1 MSIILRT
8 NKGSALSYDEMDR
21 NQAQFFYSS
30 SKSPDGLKLRLH
42 YTGSDNLDTTEDY
55 GATRFHE
62 VSFPVFESEVPDS
75 NVAGDNTQIQFNTTT
90 AGTSNFDADP
100 LFVFTKGNDS
110 VGIGTTTP
118 YQRLDIQGDANRSGT
133 VALRGS
139 VNHDGLDQS
148 KASVEF
154 YKGIGENNLL
164 GQIGRIEKAAAT
176 RDDLYVHAGPT
187 NSSSGF
193 APDTTDKTAHS
204 FRISLGNLTTS
215 ITPFDQIGAT
225 FQRIGTSSTINA
237 GINNKNPLLNLSVL
251 GTTGIGITHTSQAKN
266 EHSILKPI
274 DGNNNFVSKL
284 DGGQNRKLFPNGGI
298 PAGIEIST
306 PNTTNGGSV
315 LMVLNTNNLDGTNVR
330 KEAFNIISTLQSDED
345 DANLVA
351 TFQASGRVGIGT
363 NLPTHTG
370 LTIQQQLSIKS
381 STESDPFTEITKTLV
396 ADSTGLVKE
405 VVAAPV
411 PLGGIIMWS
420 GATNA
425 IPEGWRL
432 CKNGVGTV
440 NNVVVPNL
448 SNKFIIA
455 SNNNTG
461 TPTTTILGGA
471 ATGTGGSTS
480 YTPEGTLTLDKLI
493 QTDIAPHHHF
503 FLADDRLYNNLN
515 TNFPNDTD
523 SVGGPGTSS
532 GNASAG
538 VRTVGGYDAHSD
550 YDAGRRV
557 YATSKN
563 SRYTSTNS
571 TTTMQTVTQTR
582 PTGAFTGTTASK
594 AIIPPFYALAY
605 IIYVGA

>member
-42 YTGSDNLDTTEDY
+42 YTGSDNLDTTVDF
-55 GATRFHE
+55 GPTRYHE

-75 NVAGDNTQIQFNTTT
+75 NVAGDNTQIQFNDN
-90 AGTSNFDADP
+90 GEFGADS
-100 LFVFTKGNDS
+100 LFVFNKSSDS
-110 VGIGTTTP
+110 LGVGTTTP
-118 YQRLDIQGDANRSGT
+118 YQRVDIQGDANRSGT

-154 YKGIGENNLL
+154 YKGIGDTNLL

-187 NSSSGF
+187 NLSSGF
-193 APDTTDKTAHS
+193 TPDTTDKTIHS

-237 GINNKNPLLNLSVL
+237 GINNKTPLLNLSVL
-251 GTTGIGITHTSQAKN
+251 GSSGIGITHTSQAKN
-266 EHSILKPI
+266 QHSILKPI
-274 DGNNNFVSKL
+274 EGSNTFVSKL
-284 DGGQNRKLFPNGGI
+284 DGYGNRKLFPNGGV

-306 PNTTNGGSV
+306 PSNTNGGSV

-345 DANLVA
+345 AANLVA

-363 NLPTHTG
+363 NVPSHTG

-381 STESDPFTEITKTLV
+381 STESDPFTEISKTLV

-425 IPEGWRL
+425 IPVGWRL
-432 CKNGVGTV
+432 CRNGVGTI

-455 SNNNTG
+455 SSNSSG
-461 TPTTTILGGA
+461 APTTTILGTGA
-471 ATGTGGSTS
+471 TDTGGSTS
-480 YTPEGTLTLDKLI
+480 FQPVGSLLLEKLLTTQI
-493 QTDIAPHHHF
+493 PPHHHF
-503 FLADDRLYNNLN
+503 FLADDRVYNNLSTNYPN
-515 TNFPNDTD
+515 TFDR
-523 SVGGPGTSS
+523 VGGPGSSS
-532 GNASAG
+532 GSSTTG
-538 VRTVGGYDAHSD
+538 IRTVGGYDGDSD
-550 YDAGRRV
+550 YSGDRRM

-563 SRYTSTNS
+563 SRYTNS
-571 TTTMQTVTQTR
+571 TSEDVMQIATQSR
-582 PTGAFTGTTASK
+582 PTGTFTGTVAPK

-605 IIYVGA
+605 IIYVGV

>member
-42 YTGSDNLDTTEDY
+42 YTGSDNLDTTEDF
-55 GATRFHE
+55 GPTRYHE

-187 NSSSGF
+187 NLSSGF
-193 APDTTDKTAHS
+193 APDTTDKTVHS

-284 DGGQNRKLFPNGGI
+284 DGGQNRKLFPNGGV

-306 PNTTNGGSV
+306 PNNINGGSV

-432 CKNGVGTV
+432 CKSGVGTV

-455 SNNNTG
+455 SSNTTG

-480 YTPEGTLTLDKLI
+480 YTPAGTLTLDKLI

-515 TNFPNDTD
+515 TSFPNNTD
-523 SVGGPGTSS
+523 SIGGPGSSS
-532 GNASAG
+532 GDAVTG
-538 VRTVGGYDAHSD
+538 VRTINGYDADSD
-550 YDAGRRV
+550 YSGARRV

-571 TTTMQTVTQTR
+571 TTTMQTATQTR

>member
-363 NLPTHTG
+363 NLPLH
-370 LTIQQQLSIKS
+370 
-381 STESDPFTEITKTLV
+381 
-396 ADSTGLVKE
+396 
-405 VVAAPV
+405 
-411 PLGGIIMWS
+411 
-420 GATNA
+420 
-425 IPEGWRL
+425 
-432 CKNGVGTV
+432 
-440 NNVVVPNL
+440 
-448 SNKFIIA
+448 
-455 SNNNTG
+455 
-461 TPTTTILGGA
+461 
-471 ATGTGGSTS
+471 
-480 YTPEGTLTLDKLI
+480 
-493 QTDIAPHHHF
+493 
-503 FLADDRLYNNLN
+503 DR
-515 TNFPNDTD
+515 T
-523 SVGGPGTSS
+523 
-532 GNASAG
+532 
-538 VRTVGGYDAHSD
+538 
-550 YDAGRRV
+550 
-557 YATSKN
+557 
-563 SRYTSTNS
+563 
-571 TTTMQTVTQTR
+571 
-582 PTGAFTGTTASK
+582 
-594 AIIPPFYALAY
+594 
-605 IIYVGA
+605 

>member
-1 MSIILRT
+1 
-8 NKGSALSYDEMDR
+8 MDR

-139 VNHDGLDQS
+139 VNHDGFDQS

-187 NSSSGF
+187 NLSSGF
-193 APDTTDKTAHS
+193 APDTTDKTVHS

-251 GTTGIGITHTSQAKN
+251 GTSGIGITHTSQAKN
-266 EHSILKPI
+266 EHSIIKPI
-274 DGNNNFVSKL
+274 DGNNNFVNKL
-284 DGGQNRKLFPNGGI
+284 DGGQNRKLFPNGGV

-306 PNTTNGGSV
+306 PNTINGGSV

-363 NLPTHTG
+363 NIPLHEGLTVQKELTIKTRQVVGTTPTSEITTTIVADTTG
-370 LTIQQQLSIKS
+370 LL
-381 STESDPFTEITKTLV
+381 
-396 ADSTGLVKE
+396 KE
-405 VVAAPV
+405 VVAAPI
-411 PLGGIIMWS
+411 PKGGIIMWS
-420 GATNA
+420 GTIAN
-425 IPEGWRL
+425 IPAGWRL
-432 CKNGVGTV
+432 CSDALSEVNGVTI
-440 NNVVVPNL
+440 PDL
-448 SNKFIIA
+448 TNKFIVGA
-455 SNNNTG
+455 SADGAGSTYPN
-461 TPTTTILGGA
+461 LQGGA
-471 ATGTGGSTS
+471 TLSNTAANAVLIQHNHGGTLSGGNHNHDYKDGYHIEASASPNDILNGYSSLLVGNNFRGDGDTDTDNRYLWQKDRSTS
-480 YTPEGTLTLDKLI
+480 FDTHSHTIPLDPTSAETGVNK
-493 QTDIAPHHHF
+493 
-503 FLADDRLYNNLN
+503 NL
-515 TNFPNDTD
+515 
-523 SVGGPGTSS
+523 
-532 GNASAG
+532 
-538 VRTVGGYDAHSD
+538 
-550 YDAGRRV
+550 
-557 YATSKN
+557 
-563 SRYTSTNS
+563 
-571 TTTMQTVTQTR
+571 
-582 PTGAFTGTTASK
+582 
-594 AIIPPFYALAY
+594 PPYYALAY

>member
-139 VNHDGLDQS
+139 VNHDGFDQS

-187 NSSSGF
+187 NLSSGF
-193 APDTTDKTAHS
+193 APDTTDKTVHS

-251 GTTGIGITHTSQAKN
+251 GTSGIGITHTSQAKN

-284 DGGQNRKLFPNGGI
+284 DGGQNRKLFPNGGV

-306 PNTTNGGSV
+306 PNNINGGSV

-363 NLPTHTG
+363 NTPLHEG
-370 LTIQQQLSIKS
+370 LTIQKELTVKTRQVATTLPS
-381 STESDPFTEITKTLV
+381 SEITTALV
-396 ADSTGLVKE
+396 ATSTGLVKE
-405 VVAAPV
+405 VVAAAV
-411 PLGGIIMWS
+411 PKGGIIMWS
-420 GATNA
+420 GDTNA
-425 IPEGWRL
+425 IPSGWRL

-440 NNVVVPNL
+440 NGVNVPNL

-455 SNNNTG
+455 SNNTTG

-471 ATGTGGSTS
+471 ATATGGSTS
-480 YTPEGTLTLDKLI
+480 YTPSGNLVMDKLE
-493 QTDIAPHHHF
+493 TNMLAPHTHM
-503 FLADDRLYNNLN
+503 FLGDDHLYNG
-515 TNFPNDTD
+515 NDWNEA
-523 SVGGPGTSS
+523 SLKYAYGGGTGTFNSAADINGYDGESSNS
-532 GNASAG
+532 GNRQAFWTG
-538 VRTVGGYDAHSD
+538 QNNLGIRTLETILNQNNIVP
-550 YDAGRRV
+550 
-557 YATSKN
+557 
-563 SRYTSTNS
+563 
-571 TTTMQTVTQTR
+571 

-605 IIYVGA
+605 IIYVGV